1 MVLVAQ
7 RLERQQVNSRVGA
20 FPEVFGM
27 ADRRSEGK
35 ESRSKP
41 GVGWRMAFGEF
52 GDDWMIFIKQRGQS
66 GVVRDKERA
75 E

>member
-1 MVLVAQ
+1 MRKDLKDN
-7 RLERQQVNSRVGA
+7 RSTLNSRVGA

-27 ADRRSEGK
+27 ADHRSEGA

-41 GVGWRMAFGEF
+41 GVGWRLAFGEF
-52 GDDWMIFIKQRGQS
+52 GDDWSIFIKPRGQS